1 MRCSQIKKYDGRV
14 AIGEEHT
21 RHNRCDSRSFSNL
34 SVVDASGLDSSLLL
48 LVGLI
53 GAVSMRKLRCRIDV
67 SGLRAV
73 AGKMTWFAAVEA
85 GVLGKRCLRRS
96 RSSGIPLLLRGP
108 IVLQPQD
115 VLLHWSNYHLMLSL
129 WLKSR
134 PGRRLI
140 YHSGALGSTSRK
152 SSCDLGLPLLKVMK
166 TEIFLHSD
174 GVIHHLIEIL
184 KMMTQAGP

>member
-1 MRCSQIKKYDGRV
+1 MRR
-14 AIGEEHT
+14 
-21 RHNRCDSRSFSNL
+21 
-34 SVVDASGLDSSLLL
+34 
-48 LVGLI
+48 
-53 GAVSMRKLRCRIDV
+53 LRCRIYV
-67 SGLRAV
+67 SELRAV
-73 AGKMTWFAAVEA
+73 AGEVAWFVTVEA
-85 GVLGKRCLRRS
+85 WVLGKRCLRRS

-108 IVLQPQD
+108 IVLRPLD
-115 VLLHWSNYHLMLSL
+115 VLLHWSNYHRMLSL
-129 WLKSR
+129 RLKSR

-184 KMMTQAGP
+184 KTTTQAGPKFRTHSFQKTLSFLFIRIHLVRGIAS

>member
-1 MRCSQIKKYDGRV
+1 
-14 AIGEEHT
+14 
-21 RHNRCDSRSFSNL
+21 
-34 SVVDASGLDSSLLL
+34 
-48 LVGLI
+48 
-53 GAVSMRKLRCRIDV
+53 MRKLRCRIDM

-73 AGKMTWFAAVEA
+73 AGKVAWFATVEA

-96 RSSGIPLLLRGP
+96 RSSSIPLLLRGP
-108 IVLQPQD
+108 IVLRPLD

-134 PGRRLI
+134 PGRCLT

-166 TEIFLHSD
+166 TEIFLHGD
-174 GVIHHLIEIL
+174 GIIYQLIEIL
-184 KMMTQAGP
+184 KMTAQMGPKFRTHSFQKTLSFLFIRIHLVRGIASQFIIFLDVFSNSFGPLL